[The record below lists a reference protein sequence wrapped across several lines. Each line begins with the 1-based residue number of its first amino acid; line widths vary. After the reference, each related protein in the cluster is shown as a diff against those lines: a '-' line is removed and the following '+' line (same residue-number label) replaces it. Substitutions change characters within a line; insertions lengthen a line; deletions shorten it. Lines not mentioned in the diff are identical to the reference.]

1 MASNHID
8 ESQYQIGESH
18 YQINESHYQ
27 IDESHNQ
34 IGESN
39 NQIDESH
46 FSEGEE
52 DSWPSSLADQS
63 MLPLPLILGIALI

>member
-1 MASNHID
+1 MASSHID
-8 ESQYQIGESH
+8 ESH
-18 YQINESHYQ
+18 YQIGDSHYQ
-27 IDESHNQ
+27 IDESHFNQ
-34 IGESN
+34 IDESN